1 MGECERILKM
11 AEERHKRL
19 EKAIGLDFD
28 ADNIEEL
35 KNEIIV
41 LRNRV
46 AELEREN
53 NEMHERENAR
63 IISENMRERINGIQ
77 NHT

>member
-1 MGECERILKM
+1 ME
-11 AEERHKRL
+11 
-19 EKAIGLDFD
+19 
-28 ADNIEEL
+28 NIDEL
-35 KNEIIV
+35 KSEIII

-53 NEMHERENAR
+53 NELRERELSR
-63 IISENMRERINGIQ
+63 IVTENMRERINGIQ

>member
-1 MGECERILKM
+1 ME
-11 AEERHKRL
+11 
-19 EKAIGLDFD
+19 
-28 ADNIEEL
+28 NIDEL
-35 KNEIIV
+35 KSEIII

-53 NEMHERENAR
+53 NELRERENAR